1 MEPMVNRMHRRNVPE
16 TSLKYYNR
24 LSINSLLVM
33 SSPAGDHR
41 PHRHRLEA
49 PCHRI
54 RMEYLKKGHGILL
67 AVLCSLPP
75 LEFLI
80 WKAEHSPTPLVSSFC
95 KLGITASLRIPTP
108 CLEWQV
114 TQWFRVPISGPEES
128 WVALALLT
136 RALGDRWLLTALIII
151 LNSV

>member
-1 MEPMVNRMHRRNVPE
+1 MVNRMHRRNVPE

-24 LSINSLLVM
+24 LLVM
-33 SSPAGDHR
+33 SSRAGDHR

-49 PCHRI
+49 PYHRI

-80 WKAEHSPTPLVSSFC
+80 
-95 KLGITASLRIPTP
+95 
-108 CLEWQV
+108 
-114 TQWFRVPISGPEES
+114 
-128 WVALALLT
+128 
-136 RALGDRWLLTALIII
+136 
-151 LNSV
+151 